1 MEIKI
6 CRFSA
11 YAKETRNLKEPT
23 RLLTLQLVIRLPDVR
38 LIWGTL
44 FWWCQPADVIV
55 KEQINTRGRGC
66 MCPQWWGHLLAA
78 FYFSFARLIISSS
91 RSHAPS
97 PAGVAEKHR
106 RKLRWLL
113 ACRKLA
119 QIGYSIYCTRLYL
132 SALFL
137 RVLSS
142 STSLLRPHTN
152 GSSQAPCAL
161 ITANENTC
169 ARSLLNLARLHSTPD
184 NKLVAAGGQIS
195 ILSWNFT

>member
-1 MEIKI
+1 M
-6 CRFSA
+6 
-11 YAKETRNLKEPT
+11 
-23 RLLTLQLVIRLPDVR
+23 
-38 LIWGTL
+38 
-44 FWWCQPADVIV
+44 
-55 KEQINTRGRGC
+55 
-66 MCPQWWGHLLAA
+66 
-78 FYFSFARLIISSS
+78 S
-91 RSHAPS
+91 RSRSIRAAEAACAPS
-97 PAGVAEKHR
+97 DEVTFLPLFILVLPGSSFHHR
-106 RKLRWLL
+106 ARTRRALRASQKSTGENCWLL

-195 ILSWNFT
+195 IPS